1 MMYQQLC
8 CTSNY
13 SVLYPKH
20 SNNTLWHHHTLPIHF
35 TSIQHYAVHIS
46 IVEVSWN
53 THVPVPA
60 VHCTYQLLCTSTLYT
75 LLTMPVHCT
84 STLNLYTV
92 PIHCAS
98 GPVHVYCASTMYAV
112 PIPVE
117 PLYSQLATSRPAWF
131 QMSGGASHNLQSKRN
146 C

>member
-1 MMYQQLC
+1 MRHPQRAIDYMWHWRLEDSHDVA
-8 CTSNY
+8 TSSY
-13 SVLYPKH
+13 AVPVTTVYFTQ
-20 SNNTLWHHHTLPIHF
+20 NTLTIPCDTITLLYKH
-35 TSIQHYAVHIS
+35 IQHYAVHIS

-98 GPVHVYCASTMYAV
+98 GPVHVYCAGTMYAV

-117 PLYSQLATSRPAWF
+117 PLYS
-131 QMSGGASHNLQSKRN
+131 
-146 C
+146 